1 MHMNIGVLGTGFGA
15 YHAQLWTTMDR
26 VDKVIIFGRNE
37 AKLQELK
44 QSLGVE
50 ITTHIDDIMLDS
62 SIDVID
68 ICLPSNLH
76 RQYAVDALKHG
87 KHVFCETPVCFNLED
102 ALAMKEAE
110 QLYDSRILVNQF
122 IKFDPAY
129 KYLYEATHNEKYGK
143 LLSLTLKRETPP
155 LWGDLGLHAIATKL
169 MIHELDFVTWMLG
182 TMELHSVWGTDGGKS
197 DHALVRA
204 IFQQTNVSVEIVVS
218 SQMPTSY
225 PFSVGYE
232 AYFEQGKLVYQESDN
247 MNGTVES
254 SLIEYTNVGKQEF
267 LLDPVNPYEKSLEH
281 ALQSLEEDTLSVIE
295 LEAAMQAIEL
305 AIWIG
310 KKLV

>member
-1 MHMNIGVLGTGFGA
+1 MNIGVLGTGFGA
-15 YHAQLWTTMDR
+15 YHAQLWTKMNR
-26 VDKVIIFGRNE
+26 VDKVIIYGRNE

-50 ITTHIDDIMLDS
+50 ITTDIDDIMLDTT
-62 SIDVID
+62 IDVID
-68 ICLPSNLH
+68 ICLPSALH
-76 RQYAVDALKHG
+76 RQYAVDALKNG
-87 KHVFCETPVCFNLED
+87 KHVFCETPVCYNLED
-102 ALAMKEAE
+102 AYAMKEAE

-129 KYLYEATHNEKYGK
+129 KYLYEVTNKEKYGK

-155 LWGDLGLHAIATKL
+155 LWGDLGLHAIATNL

-182 TMELHSVWGTDGGKS
+182 STEPHSVWGTDGGKS
-197 DHALVRA
+197 DQALVRVT
-204 IFQQTNVSVEIVVS
+204 FQKPNVFIEIIVS

-232 AYFEQGKLVYQESDN
+232 AYFERGKLVYQESDH
-247 MNGTVES
+247 MNGSIES
-254 SLIEYTNVGKQEF
+254 TLIEFTASGKQE
-267 LLDPVNPYEKSLEH
+267 LLSEPANPYEKSLEH
-281 ALQSLEEDTLSVIE
+281 ALHCLENGILSEIE
-295 LEAAMQAIEL
+295 FDAALQAIEL
-305 AIWIG
+305 AIRIG

>member
-1 MHMNIGVLGTGFGA
+1 MNIGVLGTGFGA
-15 YHAQLWTTMDR
+15 YHAQLWTTMDQ

-50 ITTHIDDIMLDS
+50 ITTNIEDIMLDS
-62 SIDVID
+62 TIDVID
-68 ICLPSNLH
+68 ICLPSILH
-76 RQYAVDALKHG
+76 RQYAVDGIKNG
-87 KHVFCETPVCFNLED
+87 KHVFCETPVCYNLED

-122 IKFDPAY
+122 VKFDPAY
-129 KYLYEATHNEKYGK
+129 KYLYEATLNEKYGK

-155 LWGDLGLHAIATKL
+155 LWGDLGLHSIAANL
-169 MIHELDFVTWMLG
+169 MIHELDFVTWVLG
-182 TMELHSVWGTDGGKS
+182 SMEPNLVWGTDGGKS
-197 DHALVRA
+197 DQALVRA
-204 IFQQTNVSVEIVVS
+204 IFQQPNVSVEILVS

-232 AYFEQGKLVYQESDN
+232 AYFEQGKLIYQESDN
-247 MNGTVES
+247 MNGAVES
-254 SLIEYTNVGKQEF
+254 SLIEYTAAGKQD
-267 LLDPVNPYEKSLEH
+267 LLLEPANPYEKSMEH
-281 ALQSLEEDTLSVIE
+281 ALQCLLEGRSSIIE
-295 LEAAMQAIEL
+295 LDHAMQAIEL
-305 AIWIG
+305 AISIE

>member
-1 MHMNIGVLGTGFGA
+1 MNIGVLGTGFGA

-62 SIDVID
+62 TIDVID

-143 LLSLTLKRETPP
+143 LISLNLKRETPP
-155 LWGDLGLHAIATKL
+155 LWGDLGLHAISTKL

-182 TMELHSVWGTDGGKS
+182 TMELHSVWGTDGSKS
-197 DHALVRA
+197 DQALVRA

-254 SLIEYTNVGKQEF
+254 SLIEYTNVGKQEL

-295 LEAAMQAIEL
+295 LEAAMLAIEL

>member
-1 MHMNIGVLGTGFGA
+1 MNIGVLGTGFGA
-15 YHAQLWTTMDR
+15 YHAQLWTAMDR

-37 AKLQELK
+37 AKLQKLK
-44 QSLGVE
+44 QALGVE

-62 SIDVID
+62 TIDVID

-76 RQYAVDALKHG
+76 RQYAVDALMHG
-87 KHVFCETPVCFNLED
+87 KHVFCETPICFNLED

-122 IKFDPAY
+122 IKFDPAF
-129 KYLYEATHNEKYGK
+129 KYLYETTHNEKYGK

-182 TMELHSVWGTDGGKS
+182 SIEPNFVWGTDGGKS
-197 DHALVRA
+197 DQAIVRA
-204 IFQQTNVSVEIVVS
+204 VFQQSNRYAEIIVS
-218 SQMPTSY
+218 SQMPATY

-247 MNGTVES
+247 MNGAVES
-254 SLIEYTNVGKQEF
+254 SLIEYTAAGKLD
-267 LLDPVNPYEKSLEH
+267 LLLEPANPYQKSLEY
-281 ALQSLEEDTLSVIE
+281 ALQCLIEDSSSIIE
-295 LEAAMQAIEL
+295 LDNAIQAIEL
-305 AIWIG
+305 AICIE

>member
-1 MHMNIGVLGTGFGA
+1 MNIGVLGTGFGA

-50 ITTHIDDIMLDS
+50 ITTNIDDIMLDS
-62 SIDVID
+62 TIDVID
-68 ICLPSNLH
+68 ICLPSFLH
-76 RQYAVDALKHG
+76 RQYAVDALKNG
-87 KHVFCETPVCFNLED
+87 KHVFCETPVCYNLED

-110 QLYDSRILVNQF
+110 QLYDSRVLVNQF

-129 KYLYEATHNEKYGK
+129 KYLYEATHNKKYGK

-155 LWGDLGLHAIATKL
+155 LWGDLGLHAIATNL

-182 TMELHSVWGTDGGKS
+182 PMEPHSVWGTDGGKS
-197 DHALVRA
+197 TQALVRT
-204 IFQQTNVSVEIVVS
+204 IFQQPNVSAEIVVS
-218 SQMPTSY
+218 SQMPVSY
-225 PFSVGYE
+225 PFTVGYE

-247 MNGTVES
+247 MNGSVES
-254 SLIEYTNVGKQEF
+254 SIIEYTSSGKQEV
-267 LLDPVNPYEKSLEH
+267 LLDPANPYEKSMEH
-281 ALQSLEEDTLSVIE
+281 ALQCLEDGSSSIIE
-295 LEAAMQAIEL
+295 LDHAIQAIKL
-305 AIWIG
+305 AIIIE

>member
-1 MHMNIGVLGTGFGA
+1 MNIGVLGTGFGA
-15 YHAQLWTTMDR
+15 YHAQLWTAMDR

-37 AKLQELK
+37 AKLQKLK
-44 QSLGVE
+44 QALGVE

-62 SIDVID
+62 TIDVID

-76 RQYAVDALKHG
+76 RQYAVDALMHG
-87 KHVFCETPVCFNLED
+87 KHVFCETPICFNLED

-122 IKFDPAY
+122 IKFDPAF
-129 KYLYEATHNEKYGK
+129 KYLYETTHNEKYGK

-182 TMELHSVWGTDGGKS
+182 SIEPNFVWGTDGGKS
-197 DHALVRA
+197 DQAIVRA
-204 IFQQTNVSVEIVVS
+204 VFQQSNRYAEIIVS
-218 SQMPTSY
+218 SQMPATY

-247 MNGTVES
+247 MNGAVES
-254 SLIEYTNVGKQEF
+254 SLIEYTAAGKLD
-267 LLDPVNPYEKSLEH
+267 LLLEPANPYQKSLEY
-281 ALQSLEEDTLSVIE
+281 ALQCLIEGSSSIIE
-295 LEAAMQAIEL
+295 LDNAIQAIEL
-305 AIWIG
+305 AICIE

>member
-1 MHMNIGVLGTGFGA
+1 MNIGVLGTAFGA

-50 ITTHIDDIMLDS
+50 ITTDIDDIMLDS
-62 SIDVID
+62 TIDVID

-76 RQYAVDALKHG
+76 RQYAVEALKHG

-102 ALAMKEAE
+102 ALAMKDTE

-143 LLSLTLKRETPP
+143 LISLNLKRETPP

-182 TMELHSVWGTDGGKS
+182 TMQLHSVWGSDGGKS
-197 DHALVRA
+197 DQALVRA
-204 IFQQTNVSVEIVVS
+204 IFERTNVSVEIVVS

-247 MNGTVES
+247 MNGAVES
-254 SLIEYTNVGKQEF
+254 SLIEYTNVGKQEL

-281 ALQSLEEDTLSVIE
+281 ALQSLVEGSSSIIE
-295 LEAAMQAIEL
+295 LVHAIQALEL
-305 AIWIG
+305 AICIE

>member
-1 MHMNIGVLGTGFGA
+1 MNIGVLGTGFGA
-15 YHAQLWTTMDR
+15 YHAQLLTTMDR

-44 QSLGVE
+44 QALGVE
-50 ITTHIDDIMLDS
+50 ITTNIDDIMLDS
-62 SIDVID
+62 TIDVID
-68 ICLPSNLH
+68 ICLPSFLH

-87 KHVFCETPVCFNLED
+87 KHVFCETPVCYNLED
-102 ALAMKEAE
+102 TLAMKEAE

-155 LWGDLGLHAIATKL
+155 LWGDLGLHAIATNL

-182 TMELHSVWGTDGGKS
+182 SMEPHSVWGSDGGKS
-197 DHALVRA
+197 NQALVRA
-204 IFQQTNVSVEIVVS
+204 IFQQSHVSAEIVVS
-218 SQMPTSY
+218 SQMPASY
-225 PFSVGYE
+225 PFTVGYE

-247 MNGTVES
+247 MNGAVES
-254 SLIEYTNVGKQEF
+254 SLIEYTAVGKQD
-267 LLDPVNPYEKSLEH
+267 LLLEPANPYGKSLEY
-281 ALQSLEEDTLSVIE
+281 ALQCLVEGSSSIIE
-295 LEAAMQAIEL
+295 LDNAIQAIEL
-305 AIWIG
+305 GICIE

>member
-1 MHMNIGVLGTGFGA
+1 MNIGILGTGFGA
-15 YHAQLWTTMDR
+15 YHAQLWTAMDR

-37 AKLQELK
+37 AKLQKLK
-44 QSLGVE
+44 QALGVE

-62 SIDVID
+62 TIDVID

-76 RQYAVDALKHG
+76 RQYAVDALMHG
-87 KHVFCETPVCFNLED
+87 KHVFCETPICFNLED

-122 IKFDPAY
+122 IKFDPAF
-129 KYLYEATHNEKYGK
+129 KYLYETTHNEKYGK

-182 TMELHSVWGTDGGKS
+182 SIEPNFVWGTDGGKS
-197 DHALVRA
+197 DQAIVRA
-204 IFQQTNVSVEIVVS
+204 VFQQSNRYAEIIVS
-218 SQMPTSY
+218 SQMPATY

-247 MNGTVES
+247 MNGAVES
-254 SLIEYTNVGKQEF
+254 SLIEYTAAGKLD
-267 LLDPVNPYEKSLEH
+267 LLLEPANPYQKSLEY
-281 ALQSLEEDTLSVIE
+281 ALQCLIEGSSSIIE
-295 LEAAMQAIEL
+295 LDNAIQAIEL
-305 AIWIG
+305 AICIE
-310 KKLV
+310 KNLV

>member
-1 MHMNIGVLGTGFGA
+1 MNIGVLGTGFGA
-15 YHAQLWTTMDR
+15 YHAQLWTAMDR

-37 AKLQELK
+37 AKLQKLK
-44 QSLGVE
+44 QALGVE

-62 SIDVID
+62 TIDVID

-76 RQYAVDALKHG
+76 RQYAVDALMHG
-87 KHVFCETPVCFNLED
+87 KHVFCETPICFNLED

-122 IKFDPAY
+122 IKFDPAF
-129 KYLYEATHNEKYGK
+129 KYLYETTHNEKYGK

-182 TMELHSVWGTDGGKS
+182 SIEPNFVWGTDGGKS
-197 DHALVRA
+197 DQAIVRA
-204 IFQQTNVSVEIVVS
+204 VFQQSNRYAEIIVS
-218 SQMPTSY
+218 SQMPATY

-247 MNGTVES
+247 MNGAVES
-254 SLIEYTNVGKQEF
+254 SLIEYTAAGKLD
-267 LLDPVNPYEKSLEH
+267 LLLEPANPYQKSLEY
-281 ALQSLEEDTLSVIE
+281 ALQCLIEGSSSIIE
-295 LEAAMQAIEL
+295 LDNAIQAIEL
-305 AIWIG
+305 AICIE
-310 KKLV
+310 KNLV